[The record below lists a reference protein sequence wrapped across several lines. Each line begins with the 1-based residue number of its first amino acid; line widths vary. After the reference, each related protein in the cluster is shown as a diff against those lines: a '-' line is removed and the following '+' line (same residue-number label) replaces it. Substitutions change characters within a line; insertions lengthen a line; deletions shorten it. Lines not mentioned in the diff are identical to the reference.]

1 MNSEDRGESSDKQRN
16 PPQSTRTSEAEI
28 PRAEAERAAEFA
40 AGQTGEEALKTTD
53 PELADFLAALD
64 EHAARARV
72 AQVLAGEPNP

>member
-1 MNSEDRGESSDKQRN
+1 MNIEDRGESSDKQHN
-16 PPQSTRTSEAEI
+16 PPQSTRTSEAEF

-40 AGQTGEEALKTTD
+40 AGQTRDQALEKID

-72 AQVLAGEPNP
+72 AEILAGDVNP